1 MKVCKSG
8 QFCENINFSVNTKQR
23 GVLAE
28 QMFTKSLVH
37 FAHHHCHRHWSSF
50 LCQLNYKIMT
60 MLSHS
65 AISLQP
71 IDACMHFCPHHG
83 HRHDCHR
90 WQREWS
96 WLLLLFA
103 MNTRAIGNVTLSHT
117 EPVQIH
123 NWFLLSFHFLATA
136 ESQIILIWIN
146 AVWFSGQSK
155 ACLFFHQS

>member
-37 FAHHHCHRHWSSF
+37 FAHHHCHRHWSCF
-50 LCQLNYKIMT
+50 LCQWWNYEIMT

-71 IDACMHFCPHHG
+71 IDA
-83 HRHDCHR
+83 
-90 WQREWS
+90 
-96 WLLLLFA
+96 WLNGPQFQCFFFVKHLLPWLSSMATWMIMVTFA
-103 MNTRAIGNVTLSHT
+103 MNTRAIGKCYTFTHWACSLCRYTIDFCWVFIFWPLLNLKLF
-117 EPVQIH
+117 
-123 NWFLLSFHFLATA
+123 WF
-136 ESQIILIWIN
+136 
-146 AVWFSGQSK
+146 G
-155 ACLFFHQS
+155 